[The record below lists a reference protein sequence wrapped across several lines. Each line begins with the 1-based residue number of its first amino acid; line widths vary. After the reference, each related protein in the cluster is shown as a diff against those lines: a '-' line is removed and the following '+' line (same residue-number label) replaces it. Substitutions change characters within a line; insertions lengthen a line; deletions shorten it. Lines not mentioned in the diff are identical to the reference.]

1 MASYFRQV
9 PNFAYVNRTKE
20 EQNISDYSIVKNLFK
35 RAKLRDD
42 IFGNLQFF
50 EKYKIVGDD
59 RPDNVAYQIYGDSTL
74 DWLVLLSNNI
84 LNVQTEWPLSQI
96 SFDKYVLEK
105 YGDYNTL
112 YNGVHHY
119 ETTEIKNSRGATVLS
134 GGLEI
139 PNTWK
144 TNGNFI
150 EINSNKISQIFAGN
164 GVVPSTTVTVTI
176 NGGIY
181 GLNVGSQVTI
191 VNVPDS
197 VYNGTFIVTSAIIP
211 DGLNAISFT
220 FELDTAPDVASPV
233 LANPRVE
240 QVLFAVDQ
248 VPLTGNDNIFSGNS
262 YYYEFYDVGL
272 GYSVL
277 IPSTSFVKEVTN
289 YEYENKI
296 EENKRN
302 IYVLKPRYLS
312 IVFNDL
318 KDLMEYKKGGSQYLR
333 PTLKK
338 GDNVRLFE

>member
-42 IFGNLQFF
+42 IFANLQFF
-50 EKYKIVGDD
+50 EKYKIIGDD
-59 RPDNVAYQIYGDSTL
+59 RPDNVAYQVYQDSSL
-74 DWLVLLSNNI
+74 DWIVLLSNNI

-105 YGDYNTL
+105 YGDYDTL
-112 YNGVHHY
+112 YNGIHHY

-134 GGLEI
+134 AGLEI

-150 EINSNKISQIFAGN
+150 EVNANKINQIFSGN
-164 GVVPSTTVTVTI
+164 GVVPSTTASVTI

-181 GLNVGSQVTI
+181 GLNVGSQISI
-191 VNVPDS
+191 VNVTEKE
-197 VYNGTFIVTSAIIP
+197 YNGTFIVTSAIIP
-211 DGLNAISFT
+211 DGINAVAFT
-220 FELDTAPDVASPV
+220 FELNTTPNVASPV
-233 LANPRVE
+233 LADPRVE
-240 QVLFAVDQ
+240 QVLFTVDGG
-248 VPLTGNDNIFSGNS
+248 VSSGNS

-272 GYSVL
+272 GYSTL
-277 IPSTSFVKEVTN
+277 IPSTSFVRAVTN
-289 YEYENKI
+289 YEYENQI

-318 KDLMEYKKGGSQYLR
+318 KDLMQYKKGGSQYLR

-338 GDNVRLFE
+338 GENTRLYE

>member
-1 MASYFRQV
+1 MAAYFRQV

-50 EKYKIVGDD
+50 EKYKIIGDD
-59 RPDNVAYQIYGDSTL
+59 RPDNVAYEVYQDSTL
-74 DWLVLLSNNI
+74 DWIVLLSNNI
-84 LNVQTEWPLSQI
+84 LNIQTEWPLSQI
-96 SFDKYVLEK
+96 SFDKYLLEK
-105 YGDYNTL
+105 YGDYDTL
-112 YNGVHHY
+112 YNGIHHY
-119 ETTEIKNSRGATVLS
+119 ETTEIKNSRGSTVLS
-134 GGLEI
+134 AGLEI

-150 EINSNKISQIFAGN
+150 EVNSNAIGQIFSGN

-181 GLNVGSQVTI
+181 GLNVGSQISI
-191 VNVPDS
+191 VNVIEKE
-197 VYNGTFIVTSAIIP
+197 YNGTFIVTSAFIP
-211 DGLNAISFT
+211 DGVNAAAFT
-220 FELDTAPDVASPV
+220 FELDTTPNVASPV
-233 LANPRVE
+233 LADPRKE
-240 QVLFAVDQ
+240 QVLFTVD
-248 VPLTGNDNIFSGNS
+248 GISGGNS

-272 GYSVL
+272 GYSQL
-277 IPSTSFVKEVTN
+277 IPSTSFVREVTN
-289 YEYENKI
+289 YEYENQI

-318 KDLMEYKKGGSQYLR
+318 KELMQYKKGGSQYLR

-338 GDNVRLFE
+338 GENTRLYE